1 MGLGKSVQTTALI
14 AGLFHSDMINAALIV
29 APVSVLPVWE
39 DAFKK
44 FAPELRVRTYHGASV
59 PERVKAMRAVQTK
72 GGVLI
77 TSYGMISSDP
87 VAFGGRPV
95 ADDDAGSAGAAA
107 AGGAGAGAGA
117 AAGKKGAAK
126 KPAATPSAQLGD
138 LDISFDMMVLDEA
151 HTIKNTATKAARAL
165 RTVPADF
172 RFLLTVRWRADFQRL
187 RLHPHS
193 QSQELFGVNMHSL
206 PYIPRSALCV
216 LALPSLFSW

>member
-1 MGLGKSVQTTALI
+1 MGLGKSVQSVAFI

-87 VAFGGRPV
+87 VAFGGQAI
-95 ADDDAGSAGAAA
+95 ADSDDAAGAPAAGAA
-107 AGGAGAGAGA
+107 GAGAGAGG
-117 AAGKKGAAK
+117 AGKRSAR
-126 KPAATPSAQLGD
+126 KPAATPSAQLAD
-138 LDISFDMMVLDEA
+138 LDISFDVVILDEA

-172 RFLLTVRWRADFQRL
+172 RFLLTVRPLDL
-187 RLHPHS
+187 RSFPCS
-193 QSQELFGVNMHSL
+193 STKF
-206 PYIPRSALCV
+206 RSV
-216 LALPSLFSW
+216 WS

>member
-95 ADDDAGSAGAAA
+95 VDDEEGSAGAAA
-107 AGGAGAGAGA
+107 AGGSSAGGAIGA
-117 AAGKKGAAK
+117 AAGKKGTR
-126 KPAATPSAQLGD
+126 KPAATPSDRLGD
-138 LDISFDMMVLDEA
+138 LDISFDLMVLDEA

-172 RFLLTVRWRADFQRL
+172 RFLLTVR
-187 RLHPHS
+187 P
-193 QSQELFGVNMHSL
+193 
-206 PYIPRSALCV
+206 
-216 LALPSLFSW
+216 